1 MEARLSGQKQRMTHL
16 LEFSCAEEVLL
27 LLHEKHRG
35 HFDRCLRLQH
45 ELRRALPARGEVG
58 ARGGV
63 ARRRR
68 RDWRAARRKMLRV
81 RDSGVKAERA
91 GGERLHDEW
100 NRRQRAIVHV
110 RDRNRRRGA
119 DRSGCFG
126 AFQHCLCVEEFI
138 SRRARGG
145 QRRRKRY
152 RAARGRRRCLR
163 RSVGRR
169 AEGRRQR
176 RVRSRP
182 GLASV

>member
-27 LLHEKHRG
+27 LLQEKHRG

-110 RDRNRRRGA
+110 RDRNRRRA
-119 DRSGCFG
+119 RSRAPRLYGP
-126 AFQHCLCVEEFI
+126 A
-138 SRRARGG
+138 SRRLCHARSPLLNSI
-145 QRRRKRY
+145 QRAPGTQHHLYYSPPPPYQSSPHRPIRSKSSQA
-152 RAARGRRRCLR
+152 AAR
-163 RSVGRR
+163 S
-169 AEGRRQR
+169 
-176 RVRSRP
+176 P
-182 GLASV
+182 